1 MWSSIDLTTLLC
13 SVCCACG
20 CGRNVENFVCDLF
33 LYITQD
39 PNSAVY
45 KALTFYKS
53 CMNES
58 EIETTGTKPMIAV
71 LKKYGLWNI
80 TNQTQTLDDSWKLE
94 NILAHVF
101 VELGT
106 SAFISL
112 DVGPNIFDTS
122 SIIFSVS

>member
-1 MWSSIDLTTLLC
+1 MWSPDLTTRLC

-20 CGRNVENFVCDLF
+20 CGRNVENFVSDLF
-33 LYITQD
+33 LYIMQD

-45 KALTFYKS
+45 KALTFYQS

-71 LKKYGLWNI
+71 LKKYELWNI

-94 NILAHVF
+94 NILAQVF
-101 VELGT
+101 VDLGT

>member
-45 KALTFYKS
+45 KALTFYQS

-71 LKKYGLWNI
+71 LKKYELWNI

-94 NILAHVF
+94 NILAQVF
-101 VELGT
+101 VDLGT